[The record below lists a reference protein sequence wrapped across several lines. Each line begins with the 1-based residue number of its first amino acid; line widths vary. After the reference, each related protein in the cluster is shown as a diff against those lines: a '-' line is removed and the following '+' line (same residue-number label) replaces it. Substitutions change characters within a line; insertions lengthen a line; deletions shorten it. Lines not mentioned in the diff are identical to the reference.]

1 MIFAGSAQLQLRII
15 SYGSTPHERHWSL
28 PPARGPTL
36 VDEAIGRLYRGA
48 DGRGAFSC
56 SFGAR
61 ASRPLMIM
69 SGRDARAPEDHER
82 RRSLPPAAR
91 FLPLFLVSGAFPA
104 MSAPNRNVLQ
114 RIAGS
119 SRSWANSSAAT
130 AKFRFWP
137 ALK

>member
-1 MIFAGSAQLQLRII
+1 M
-15 SYGSTPHERHWSL
+15 RHWSL

-36 VDEAIGRLYRGA
+36 VDETIGRLYRGA
-48 DGRGAFSC
+48 DGRRAFSC

-91 FLPLFLVSGAFPA
+91 FLPLFLVSGALPA
-104 MSAPNRNVLQ
+104 MTQKENGGTRGSRRRLEVVVPLVL
-114 RIAGS
+114 AD
-119 SRSWANSSAAT
+119 
-130 AKFRFWP
+130 
-137 ALK
+137 